1 MTEVV
6 ATNEAVVAGAEV
18 GPFGKLLA
26 LCVKGGEEAEAEA
39 VKLTLGM
46 LAETAECL
54 KLAPKLGGE
63 EGARVAWVAEAVRVR
78 WLHEVGE
85 AVGKEDAEEI
95 GVRWVEAFAKA
106 KAAPKGEG
114 FAENLKAELARQA
127 EAREVAQ
134 LAVEGSPVEESRAAL
149 VPVAR
154 ALTVI
159 EPPKQ
164 EEATVP
170 ANETPEERAVREMND
185 KHAVISNL
193 GGKCVIM
200 EWVPSAISEGQK
212 ELSYQSFQAFRE
224 RYANQYV
231 VMPNGRG
238 RWETEPFAPIWLAH
252 PHRRQYEGLDL
263 VPNGPPILPNGYLNL
278 WKGWGVEPRKGSWRL
293 MQRHI
298 AEVLANGNQVFE
310 DFIKRS
316 TAWKF
321 QNAGL
326 PPEVVLALLGG
337 KGAGKGAWGYIQM
350 LIYGPHAL
358 QIFSTDHLTGKHNQH
373 LQNKLFLFLDEALWA
388 GNTQADRMLKGLTT
402 EKWMLIE
409 PKWGAARIIETPG

>member
-1 MTEVV
+1 
-6 ATNEAVVAGAEV
+6 
-18 GPFGKLLA
+18 
-26 LCVKGGEEAEAEA
+26 
-39 VKLTLGM
+39 
-46 LAETAECL
+46 
-54 KLAPKLGGE
+54 
-63 EGARVAWVAEAVRVR
+63 VAEAVRVR

-200 EWVPSAISEGQK
+200 EWVPSAQAEPGGAVRNLYIFDILSLIGLIGLIS
-212 ELSYQSFQAFRE
+212 L
-224 RYANQYV
+224 
-231 VMPNGRG
+231 
-238 RWETEPFAPIWLAH
+238 I
-252 PHRRQYEGLDL
+252 
-263 VPNGPPILPNGYLNL
+263 
-278 WKGWGVEPRKGSWRL
+278 GVNR
-293 MQRHI
+293 I
-298 AEVLANGNQVFE
+298 
-310 DFIKRS
+310 
-316 TAWKF
+316 
-321 QNAGL
+321 
-326 PPEVVLALLGG
+326 
-337 KGAGKGAWGYIQM
+337 
-350 LIYGPHAL
+350 
-358 QIFSTDHLTGKHNQH
+358 
-373 LQNKLFLFLDEALWA
+373 
-388 GNTQADRMLKGLTT
+388 
-402 EKWMLIE
+402 
-409 PKWGAARIIETPG
+409 IIETHKNLQQQQTPQTYQTYQNPMRLPTRHA